1 MKQELDNLYKETVVR
16 MLKVLLIIS
25 AMGIEQTMEFPDM
38 ETCLEVRS
46 SIMMQNENAEVLC
59 IPAGAE
65 DLTMKRMDRFFD
77 KFMEMV
83 ERLEHRELYEDLGEN
98 LNIDEL
104 E

>member
-1 MKQELDNLYKETVVR
+1 

-46 SIMMQNENAEVLC
+46 SVVAQSENVEALC

-83 ERLEHRELYEDLGEN
+83 ERLEHRQLYEDLGEN
-98 LNIDEL
+98 LDIDEL

>member
-1 MKQELDNLYKETVVR
+1 
-16 MLKVLLIIS
+16 
-25 AMGIEQTMEFPDM
+25 MGMEQTMEFPDM

-46 SIMMQNENAEVLC
+46 SVVAQSENVEALC

-83 ERLEHRELYEDLGEN
+83 ERLEHRQLYEDLGEN
-98 LNIDEL
+98 LDIDEL

>member
-1 MKQELDNLYKETVVR
+1 
-16 MLKVLLIIS
+16 
-25 AMGIEQTMEFPDM
+25 MGMEQTIEFPDM

-83 ERLEHRELYEDLGEN
+83 ERLEHRQLYEDLGEN
-98 LNIDEL
+98 LDIDEL

>member
-1 MKQELDNLYKETVVR
+1 
-16 MLKVLLIIS
+16 
-25 AMGIEQTMEFPDM
+25 MGIEQTMEFPDM

>member
-1 MKQELDNLYKETVVR
+1 

-46 SIMMQNENAEVLC
+46 SIMMQNENAEALC

-65 DLTMKRMDRFFD
+65 DLTLKRMDRFFD

-83 ERLEHRELYEDLGEN
+83 ERLEHRQLYEDLGET
-98 LNIDEL
+98 LDLDEL

>member
-1 MKQELDNLYKETVVR
+1 

-25 AMGIEQTMEFPDM
+25 AMGMEQTMEFPDM

-65 DLTMKRMDRFFD
+65 DLAMKRMDRFFD
-77 KFMEMV
+77 KFMEMML
-83 ERLEHRELYEDLGEN
+83 RLQNKDFDPYFEEDLQ
-98 LNIDEL
+98 IDEL

>member
-1 MKQELDNLYKETVVR
+1 
-16 MLKVLLIIS
+16 
-25 AMGIEQTMEFPDM
+25 MGMEQTMEFPDM

-77 KFMEMV
+77 KLMEMV
-83 ERLEHRELYEDLGEN
+83 ERLEHSQLYEDLGEN

>member
-1 MKQELDNLYKETVVR
+1 

-46 SIMMQNENAEVLC
+46 SIMMQNENAEALC

-83 ERLEHRELYEDLGEN
+83 ERLEHRQLYEDLCETID
-98 LNIDEL
+98 LDEL

>member
-1 MKQELDNLYKETVVR
+1 

>member
-1 MKQELDNLYKETVVR
+1 M
-16 MLKVLLIIS
+16 
-25 AMGIEQTMEFPDM
+25 EQTMEFPDM

-83 ERLEHRELYEDLGEN
+83 ERLEHRQLYEDLGEN
-98 LNIDEL
+98 LDIDEL

>member
-1 MKQELDNLYKETVVR
+1 

-65 DLTMKRMDRFFD
+65 DLTMKRMDRFFE

-83 ERLEHRELYEDLGEN
+83 ERLEHRQLYEDLGEN